1 MMRTTRNHY
10 EVLGL
15 PRSSTPAQ
23 VKKRYRELVRK
34 FHPDVAKDKET
45 SHRLFIQINE
55 AYEVLRD
62 PSRRKAYDE
71 TLELDDM
78 ISAQREVRASK
89 RAAAPK
95 RHSASVAQPPREPK
109 NAAQLLKDAQ
119 FAFIQRRPNA
129 AAQMCKQV
137 LQLDPRNA
145 RACAMLGDIYR
156 AQGKNGAAIKY
167 YTLAVQH
174 NPADSESE
182 KKLLK
187 LVGKQVEA
195 QHRFESVDEPKNLQV
210 VNSIFWSIVFFLLLL
225 IHVYPGK
232 PIPWLHYYIPQV
244 ARWSWNLVGFIAGAS
259 ALTGALLSLNGLLR
273 NPDNELVFG
282 DSGNSWAIVPVGFI
296 LLIGSGFFFAGAA
309 GFYLVFGALQGTI
322 SKSVV
327 TVFGAVVGIVLI
339 AALLYEP
346 AARMQ
351 VITFGGN
358 VAFLS
363 CLFGWYTGA
372 AMKPLSAE

>member
-1 MMRTTRNHY
+1 MRTTRNHY

-15 PRSSTPAQ
+15 PRGSSPAQ
-23 VKKRYRELVRK
+23 VKRRYRELVRK

-55 AYEVLRD
+55 AYEVLND
-62 PSRRKAYDE
+62 PARRKAYDE
-71 TLELDDM
+71 TLDLEAT
-78 ISAQREVRASK
+78 IRAQRAQSSSQATTQTRQERPASGP
-89 RAAAPK
+89 AP
-95 RHSASVAQPPREPK
+95 HGPK
-109 NAAQLLKDAQ
+109 NVAQLLKDAQ

-137 LQLDPRNA
+137 LDIDPRNA
-145 RACAMLGDIYR
+145 RACAILGDVYR
-156 AQGKNGAAIKY
+156 IQGKTNAAIRH
-167 YTLAVQH
+167 YTLAVQYD
-174 NPADSESE
+174 PTDSESE

-187 LVGKQVEA
+187 LVGKQVGDSSEYV
-195 QHRFESVDEPKNLQV
+195 SVSNPKKLRVTNA
-210 VNSIFWSIVFFLLLL
+210 IWWSIVFFLILL
-225 IHVYPGK
+225 IRVYPGK

-244 ARWSWNLVGFIAGAS
+244 SLWSWNLVGFIAAAS
-259 ALTGALLSLNGLLR
+259 ALSGALLSLNGLLR
-273 NPDNELVFG
+273 SPDDELVFEN
-282 DSGNSWAIVPVGFI
+282 SGGSWAIVPVGFI

-309 GFYLVFGALQGTI
+309 AFYLVVGALQGSL

-327 TVFGAVVGIVLI
+327 TAFGAVAAIVLLASI
-339 AALLYEP
+339 LYEP

-351 VITFGGN
+351 VLTFGGN

-372 AMKPLSAE
+372 AIKPLSAE